1 MRTKEIS
8 IGMITPFSLDEFTNC
23 KEMYDNKNSVYGMIN
38 IKRLLLSFEFKYS
51 RLDKNEA

>member
-1 MRTKEIS
+1 
-8 IGMITPFSLDEFTNC
+8 MITPFSLDEFTNC